1 MTKAI
6 LIPTD
11 DRPKVVDIPEQ
22 DSLRFLQESVGG
34 YIDCVRA
41 DDFVGYVNDEGLIY
55 GLEMNL
61 TASILFQ
68 RHLVGNV
75 VVVGA
80 FSSEGVYDG
89 DNHDAPDYL
98 MALFAI

>member
-1 MTKAI
+1 MTTAI

-11 DRPKVVDIPEQ
+11 GRPKRVTLPEL
-22 DSLRFLQESVGG
+22 DSLRVLQQSVGG

-41 DDFVGYVNDEGLIY
+41 DDFVGYVNDEGLLV
-55 GLEMNL
+55 GLEENI

-68 RHLVGNV
+68 RYLVGNV

-80 FSSEGVYDG
+80 YSSEGVYDG
-89 DNHDAPDYL
+89 DNHDAPEWL
-98 MALFAI
+98 LALFGV